1 MPTMDRVEPSDPGNS
16 WLMHKLDGTQ
26 DWFTAM
32 CSGGFCGQQMPL
44 GGALSVDVRDAIRFW
59 ISNGATNDC
68 P

>member
-1 MPTMDRVEPSDPGNS
+1 MLRVDPGNPGAS

-26 DWFTAM
+26 DWFLGV

-44 GGALSVDVRDAIRFW
+44 GGELPLDVRDTIRFW
-59 ISNGATNDC
+59 IVSGAANDC